1 MSADFRSFDEF
12 WPYYMAMHSRRA
24 TRWLHLSGTLTGA
37 VLSATA
43 LVTQVWILL
52 PALPV
57 LGYGAA
63 WLSHWLIERNKP
75 ATFGHPVWSLRG
87 DMRMIAT
94 IFRGRDRSLE
104 ATARIWLD
112 APPTPPV
119 AQKPHSEP
127 VIPHVRSDMNLP
139 EPSAPF
145 SEKMAYYRAA
155 HASRGVR
162 ATHLVG
168 IPVIVASLPLLF
180 SEPLIGAGM
189 LIGGWII
196 QVAGHWVF
204 EKNKPALT
212 KGFVTYQLTGLAY
225 WCEEVGDIIARRHR
239 RRMSAPTR

>member
-87 DMRMIAT
+87 DIRMIAT

-112 APPTPPV
+112 APPHHQSPGSLT
-119 AQKPHSEP
+119 AN
-127 VIPHVRSDMNLP
+127 RSSHM
-139 EPSAPF
+139 S
-145 SEKMAYYRAA
+145 
-155 HASRGVR
+155 G
-162 ATHLVG
+162 AT
-168 IPVIVASLPLLF
+168 
-180 SEPLIGAGM
+180 
-189 LIGGWII
+189 
-196 QVAGHWVF
+196 
-204 EKNKPALT
+204 
-212 KGFVTYQLTGLAY
+212 
-225 WCEEVGDIIARRHR
+225 
-239 RRMSAPTR
+239 